1 MARKKLLSEGEVR
14 QFMKL
19 ADLGALSENYFSST
33 PIEEESEESA
43 LHATED
49 ELGAEDH
56 FADEEGDELDA
67 LEDELPGEEG
77 ELSLSDEEALAIIDL
92 AGRLEAAMGGDV
104 EGGDELE
111 VDAELEGP
119 EVDLEMDDEEVPGGM
134 DMYQEGEGSKKG
146 EFKRRDK
153 KGKVGHR
160 AGDVGGHYK
169 DYEDDTG
176 EKKDDKSSTHS
187 GKDYQ
192 EGQELDEFINMGKQT
207 GPAKST
213 ARGSQGSGVQTGG
226 GKGAKDDYDCP
237 VGMVAVNGKCVKK
250 NDAAQGLD
258 QDAVV
263 AEVARR
269 VAERLSANKRK
280 DEMAAQLA
288 ERIFERLTSK

>member
-1 MARKKLLSEGEVR
+1 MARNKLLTEGEVR

-176 EKKDDKSSTHS
+176 EKKGDDSDTHP
-187 GKDYQ
+187 GRKDY
-192 EGQELDEFINMGKQT
+192 EEVDEAMASG
-207 GPAKST
+207 
-213 ARGSQGSGVQTGG
+213 GSGGAFRSQRAQSTQQRHGG
-226 GKGAKDDYDCP
+226 GLDRE
-237 VGMVAVNGKCVKK
+237 KCY
-250 NDAAQGLD
+250 NAQGNRVACDGSDGEVAKRQAAEAVEVD
-258 QDAVV
+258 QDAIV

-269 VAERLSANKRK
+269 VAERLSADKRK

>member
-146 EFKRRDK
+146 
-153 KGKVGHR
+153 
-160 AGDVGGHYK
+160 
-169 DYEDDTG
+169 DDS
-176 EKKDDKSSTHS
+176 DTHS

-213 ARGSQGSGVQTGG
+213 ARGSQGSGVPTGG